1 MELKTL
7 CIQSNDG
14 TLLADA
20 TAHVYHAETN
30 HLAKNLKDRNGNA
43 STNPIR
49 SDSEGLLQ
57 FSAPNGKYDIR
68 IQKGHL
74 EKTLKVQF
82 FDIDDANSLSVST
95 SSGSQQLVDALDRRT
110 LSLECVSSLQEL
122 DTQRLMDG
130 QTLYIKSFRQNGD
143 CGGGQFYWSATSTE
157 PVDGGT
163 VFGTDTRPGRFI
175 RLPVGAIYSDWFDL
189 IDSRTEDQTEK
200 FFSAKK
206 AAEKYNLPLY
216 LSSIHIVISRTC
228 VIDSRSTSWIEGLS
242 SQRGTT
248 LIFRSKPA
256 PGPSA
261 KQAFHYSETS
271 SGSLLRNIQLVAETA
286 GTSVGIAISS
296 SLSAGIPNWK
306 NRFDRVELRDFA
318 IGAMTTT
325 QNPFDGSTH
334 GWASET
340 LFFNCKFR
348 NCRTSFLNNNLQAVN
363 TTFIDTDMENDDSAE
378 RYTLIRDEAGGEIKL
393 IGGSFIGRGIF
404 YSWIY
409 PETARNLWYS
419 GKVSFLSSRWE
430 ARSAPGERALCQE
443 DHATQGDRSRM
454 LTLNLSDVQINADGK
469 DVDLLHYAGK
479 LNARLENVVFTYG
492 RGIIRQHPTSNLSG
506 SATRGGMSSVYVTH
520 SAGIHYERTTS
531 TPYAGTYDENLTGI
545 VSISS
550 PHIETGG
557 AYAIDGEGFFYPR
570 NPACAELGAGLSLG
584 VEEKTVTFGVAEA
597 VMETRRL
604 KMKLPTHARPTKF
617 WAFKQPEALHATTK
631 HRLYAV
637 KDRDRWQDATF
648 DTDSDARLIA
658 EIEVSP
664 GAGYFEACVTL
675 TSHDFGHRFQAGSDG
690 WREGRLYVE
699 IIGSGFVGWVG
710 IKYL

>member
-7 CIQSNDG
+7 FIQSDDG
-14 TLLADA
+14 ALLADA
-20 TAHVYHAETN
+20 TAHVYHADTTR
-30 HLAKNLKDRNGNA
+30 LVDDLKGPADIPL
-43 STNPIR
+43 TNPLK
-49 SDSEGLLQ
+49 SDHEGLLQ
-57 FSAPNGKYDIR
+57 FSAPNGKYDIHIR
-68 IQKGHL
+68 KGNL

-95 SSGSQQLVDALDRRT
+95 SSGSQQLVEALDRRT
-110 LSLECVSSLQEL
+110 LYVECVNALQEL
-122 DTQRLMDG
+122 DTRRLLDG
-130 QTLYIKSFRQNGD
+130 QTLYIKRFRQNREG
-143 CGGGQFYWSATSTE
+143 GGGQFYWSANSTQA
-157 PVDGGT
+157 VDGGT
-163 VFGTDTRPGRFI
+163 VFGTKARPGRFI
-175 RLPVGAIYSDWFDL
+175 RLPAGAIYSDWFDL
-189 IDSRTEDQTEK
+189 IDSVTEDQTEK
-200 FFSAKK
+200 FFSAKR
-206 AAEKYNLPLY
+206 AAEKYHLPLY
-216 LSSIHIVISRTC
+216 LGDIRIVISRTC

-248 LIFRSKPA
+248 IIFRSQSA
-256 PGPSA
+256 TGSSA

-378 RYTLIRDEAGGEIKL
+378 RYTLIRDEAGGEIKV
-393 IGGSFIGRGIF
+393 IGGSFIGRGTF

-409 PETARNLWYS
+409 PDAARNLWYS

-469 DVDLLHYAGK
+469 DIDLLHYAGK
-479 LNARLENVVFTYG
+479 LNARIENVVFSYG

-520 SAGIHYERTTS
+520 SAGIHYQRARS
-531 TPYAGTYDENLTGI
+531 TPYAGTHDENLTGV

-557 AYAIDGEGFFYPR
+557 AYTIDGEGFFYPR

-597 VMETRRL
+597 VMERHRL

-617 WAFKQPEALHATTK
+617 WAFKQPEAWQATT

-648 DTDSDARLIA
+648 DADSDARLIA
-658 EIEVSP
+658 EIEAPP
-664 GAGYFEACVTL
+664 GAGYYEACVRL
-675 TSHDFGHRFQAGSDG
+675 TSHDFGHQFQAGSDG

-699 IIGSGFVGWVG
+699 TTGSGFVGWVG